1 MVDVL
6 GYLLAEKDKAV
17 ATATKEAATAKEETA
32 IAKEEAANKDRK
44 FVTYLI
50 NDGKTNEEIKKIV
63 SDISDD
69 FINKM
74 RESVVTD

>member
-6 GYLLAEKDKAV
+6 GHLLAEKDKAV
-17 ATATKEAATAKEETA
+17 AAATK
-32 IAKEEAANKDRK
+32 EAANKDRK

-50 NDGKTNEEIKKIV
+50 NDGKTNEEIKTIV

-74 RESVVTD
+74 RESVVAD